1 MSLRWQHCNET
12 NKKHKFIELDGS
24 ESKCFV
30 KFAAYEKIIYNTD
43 VSYSFER
50 NEFYGKAALKL
61 KKFFSIKILIWD

>member
-43 VSYSFER
+43 VSYFLWAEW
-50 NEFYGKAALKL
+50 
-61 KKFFSIKILIWD
+61 ILWQGST